1 MTLAVRISTLKVDV
15 ICEML
20 QGFRVQSFKS
30 CKQSNFT
37 YATTIMYGWG
47 PMVTFS
53 HLSFSHKI
61 QTVERRHYVGL
72 LVGCVC
78 LDYCYMQIYAN

>member
-1 MTLAVRISTLKVDV
+1 MLAARSSTLKVDV

-20 QGFRVQSFKS
+20 HSIRVQSLKS
-30 CKQSNFT
+30 KCT
-37 YATTIMYGWG
+37 
-47 PMVTFS
+47 S
-53 HLSFSHKI
+53 HEI